1 MSPLA
6 SYLIETLVT
15 LVVVIALAIVVLY
28 VARRAG
34 VGRPSGPLRLVG
46 RLPLEARRAVY
57 LVRVGR
63 TIYVLGSSEA
73 GLKKLGEVPEAE
85 LDGSD
90 QAPAPAFSDV
100 LARVWK
106 KGSAGREQDDA
117 DGDHDA

>member
-6 SYLIETLVT
+6 SYLVETLVT
-15 LVVVIALAIVVLY
+15 LVVVIALAILVLY

-73 GLKKLGEVPEAE
+73 GLKKLGELPEQE
-85 LDGSD
+85 LDWSEE
-90 QAPAPAFSDV
+90 APAPAFSEV
-100 LARVWK
+100 LARVLK
-106 KGSAGREQDDA
+106 KSPAGQEQDDA
-117 DGDHDA
+117 DGDREA